1 MDNDL
6 SMAPSA
12 GADLTAGAETPAPSV
27 PSASPEPVSDADA
40 IRAAMSDEDP
50 AEGLTAPA
58 ADPEAK
64 PTGEGADTPEAPED
78 AAGEEGEGKVQDP
91 AAEAVDELADLDF
104 ANLPAARKEYLK
116 RDPEARA
123 AWFFRQQ
130 MADLEFTVPEA
141 RAYREVFSSSKD
153 AQEALKR
160 AVDFGSLERAF
171 ASEAPDAHLQ
181 ALAALGEKFGP
192 KVDNLIRTVAENLD
206 AVNPAVA
213 LERDAQRMTELLS
226 PERLAPANDIERE
239 ALDIVWEMLGR
250 KAIEKQP
257 PGKPEDPRLKELA
270 ALKTQRAQEA
280 EQSRV
285 RLSRDATAAG
295 EAEMKKV
302 LEGAFAGAKEAGV
315 DPKVLSDISSAVFG
329 EVRSR
334 LVEHPFFQQQ
344 FQQILNDAARTP
356 EQRKA
361 DCASLVLRWAKP
373 LLVDLARQR
382 VRPYTRTLVKTSQK
396 RIAHAKDLSSLAEI
410 GGGPANVGRPTPAL
424 HDMSLEDAARTL
436 MR

>member
-1 MDNDL
+1 MEDV
-6 SMAPSA
+6 SVAPSA
-12 GADLTAGAETPAPSV
+12 GADLTAGAGAPAPSV
-27 PSASPEPVSDADA
+27 SSAPPEPVSDADA
-40 IRAAMSDEDP
+40 IRAAMTDEDP
-50 AEGLTAPA
+50 AEGVTAEA
-58 ADPEAK
+58 AAPEAN
-64 PTGEGADTPEAPED
+64 PTGEGDEPAEAPED
-78 AAGEEGEGKVQDP
+78 AAAEGEGKAEEP
-91 AAEAVDELADLDF
+91 AAEAADELADLDF

-130 MADLEFTVPEA
+130 MGDLEFTVPEA

-160 AVDFGSLERAF
+160 AVDFGALERAF
-171 ASEAPDAHLQ
+171 ASDAPDSHFQ
-181 ALAALGEKFGP
+181 ALAALGQKFGP
-192 KVDNLIRTVAENLD
+192 RVDNLIRTVAENLE
-206 AVNPAVA
+206 AVNPHVA
-213 LERDAQRMTELLS
+213 LERDSQRMTELLS
-226 PERLAPANDIERE
+226 EERLSPQDEFERE
-239 ALDIVWEMLGR
+239 ALNTVWEMLGR
-250 KAIEKQP
+250 KAVEK
-257 PGKPEDPRLKELA
+257 KPAGAPKDPRLEELA

-295 EAEMKKV
+295 EAEMQKV

-315 DPKVLSDISSAVFG
+315 DPAVLADISSAVFG
-329 EVRSR
+329 EVRKR

-344 FQQILNDAARTP
+344 FQTILNDAARTP

-361 DCASLVLRWAKP
+361 DCASLVSRWSKP
-373 LLVDLARQR
+373 LLVDLARQK

-396 RIAHAKDLSSLAEI
+396 RIAHARGLASMAEI

-424 HDMSLEDAARTL
+424 TDMSLEDAARTL